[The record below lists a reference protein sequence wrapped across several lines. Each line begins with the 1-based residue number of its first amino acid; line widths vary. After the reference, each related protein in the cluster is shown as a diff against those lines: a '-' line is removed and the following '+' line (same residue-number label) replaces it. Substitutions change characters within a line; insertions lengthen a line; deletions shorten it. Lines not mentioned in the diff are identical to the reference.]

1 MISFHTTP
9 EQNAHRQNLA
19 RYRKLLDTNL
29 TAEQRR
35 FVERRLAEEY
45 VALERLSASVEPKH
59 YSHCGKS
66 WDEP

>member
-19 RYRKLLDTNL
+19 RYRRLLDTNL

-35 FVERRLAEEY
+35 FVERRLADEY
-45 VALERLSASVEPKH
+45 AALDRLSGSVESKDN
-59 YSHCGKS
+59 SRDKS
-66 WDEP
+66 